1 MLLMLR
7 EVWLLEKPLEGGM
20 ISHDM
25 YWEAE
30 KKWAPFLEGMD
41 DGTEFFLM
49 DWVVAFSRSE
59 RARVI
64 GDGLGLI
71 RGWTCT

>member
-1 MLLMLR
+1 MLR

-30 KKWAPFLEGMD
+30 KKWAPFLEITGNVERTKD
-41 DGTEFFLM
+41 KRGNGHKAAGHKLTKFEARRDGKLENNLRI
-49 DWVVAFSRSE
+49 W
-59 RARVI
+59 
-64 GDGLGLI
+64 
-71 RGWTCT
+71 